1 MSTQVKTNAFVG
13 KKETPTE
20 AELTKALGPSKQ
32 VWQQLLRE
40 LAQEFGVM
48 TTEWKCYSVKLGW
61 AVRVKR
67 GKRTILWLSPR
78 EDCFGVSF
86 IFGTKAMT
94 ALEQCNLPKR
104 IIKILSEAPKYP
116 EGTGVRLQV
125 KTAREIS
132 ALKKLAAIKVAN

>member
-1 MSTQVKTNAFVG
+1 MSTQVTTNAFVG
-13 KKETPTE
+13 KKEQPTE

-32 VWQQLLRE
+32 VWQQLLTE
-40 LAQEFGVM
+40 LAQQFGVM
-48 TTEWKCYSVKLGW
+48 TTEWKCHSVKLGW

-67 GKRTILWLSPR
+67 GARTVLWLSPR
-78 EDCFGVSF
+78 EGCFGVTF
-86 IFGTKAMT
+86 IFGSKAMK

-116 EGTGVRLQV
+116 EGTGVALQV

-132 ALKKLAAIKVAN
+132 ALKKLVAIKLAN